1 MCYPCR
7 RSELLPMSPAGQP
20 SSAARG
26 DTPVAAFTSSLVK
39 QPSSFPRRD
48 CARVIHE
55 TRPDEGWA
63 ERRQT
68 HGVRAK
74 HSVGSAHDAADQ
86 ALARRLASNNVGRS
100 PLGAPPWRF
109 LGSGSALPS
118 AALPPQRVQRAPRGT
133 GRSAWRAGPVP
144 PEHAI
149 TSRTA
154 GRHASLRLQDRL
166 RTTPLDER
174 GKSLLLQLRFEVK
187 Q

>member
-1 MCYPCR
+1 MLQR
-7 RSELLPMSPAGQP
+7 RGARRVARCDIHVFTCQTALFVP
-20 SSAARG
+20 AARLRPG
-26 DTPVAAFTSSLVK
+26 YS
-39 QPSSFPRRD
+39 RD
-48 CARVIHE
+48 PP
-55 TRPDEGWA
+55 PDEGWA

-154 GRHASLRLQDRL
+154 GRHTSLRLQDRL
-166 RTTPLDER
+166 RRRPSMSKANR
-174 GKSLLLQLRFEVK
+174 LLLYTRYVVNINSYRSCYFAGAEPPR
-187 Q
+187 